1 MPFIGCDVS
10 AHGLTAV
17 PGHSWK
23 NAGKRFRVTAF
34 AVLVSRVVMV
44 RVVQERTD

>member
-1 MPFIGCDVS
+1 MS

-23 NAGKRFRVTAF
+23 NAGKRFWVTGF
-34 AVLVSRVVMV
+34 AVLISRLVVL

>member
-1 MPFIGCDVS
+1 MS
-10 AHGLTAV
+10 AHGLNAV

-34 AVLVSRVVMV
+34 TVLVSRVVMV